1 MNDIFQDIRPY
12 EGREVIEAAERL
24 GNNSDYTRAI
34 RNVLPEKVAKRI
46 LGNVGNITSCADF
59 QREVTYRFM
68 EAYAQQTITCL
79 TISGFEKLNPNDF
92 YLFVAN
98 HRDIILD
105 SALLQMEMYK
115 HNFRMLKSGIGD
127 NLASTPMFMD
137 VARTNNM
144 FLIKRK
150 GSKRELLESSILL
163 SKYIRYNIVEKHDSV
178 WIAQRN
184 GRTKDGEDKT
194 QQGVLKMF
202 EKSSTSADIIDG
214 FRELNIVPVVISYEY
229 EPCDTFKARELCL
242 TERDGVYVK
251 AKDEDFNSMRA
262 GILQKKGNVHISIC
276 NPLNMSLDKVKRG
289 ANNNETLTN
298 IAQLIDNEIYQGYRL
313 WRTNYIAADLMRNE
327 ERYTHQYTDGQ
338 FYDFQNYL
346 REKSCSADAEF
357 EPMYEHMLRI
367 YATPVIKKE
376 QILAGKDE

>member
-1 MNDIFQDIRPY
+1 
-12 EGREVIEAAERL
+12 
-24 GNNSDYTRAI
+24 
-34 RNVLPEKVAKRI
+34 
-46 LGNVGNITSCADF
+46 
-59 QREVTYRFM
+59 
-68 EAYAQQTITCL
+68 
-79 TISGFEKLNPNDF
+79 
-92 YLFVAN
+92 
-98 HRDIILD
+98 
-105 SALLQMEMYK
+105 
-115 HNFRMLKSGIGD
+115 MLKSGIGD

-202 EKSSTSADIIDG
+202 EKSSTAADIIDG

-313 WRTNYIAADLMRNE
+313 WRS
-327 ERYTHQYTDGQ
+327 Q
-338 FYDFQNYL
+338 
-346 REKSCSADAEF
+346 
-357 EPMYEHMLRI
+357 
-367 YATPVIKKE
+367 
-376 QILAGKDE
+376 